1 MERFIF
7 NRDYFDKDFL
17 PGKSQIEK
25 LSIISIKKGGSVA
38 SWNSKLLR
46 PNGSSSQRSI
56 KENDYN
62 DLKELDTKLVL
73 DTEKLIGKLF
83 LRVNLDLSPNSKY
96 ILYLMLCL
104 LEEEKSKEKKGVSI
118 DGLRRKAYDGKIK
131 QELTETILR
140 DCKVTIDN
148 KGTKV
153 NLFKAEDE
161 KFSID
166 LSALIL
172 FTDLDEE

>member
-1 MERFIF
+1 MKRFIF

-17 PGKSQIEK
+17 PGKNQIEK
-25 LSIISIKKGGSVA
+25 LNIISIKKGGSVA
-38 SWNSKLLR
+38 SWKSKLLR
-46 PNGSSSQRSI
+46 ENGSSSQRSFNE
-56 KENDYN
+56 KDYN

-83 LRVNLDLSPNSKY
+83 LKVNLDLSPNSKY

-104 LEEEKSKEKKGVSI
+104 LEEKKSKEKKGVSI
-118 DGLRRKAYDGKIK
+118 DDLRRKAYDGKIK
-131 QELTETILR
+131 QELAETILR

-172 FTDLDEE
+172 FTDL